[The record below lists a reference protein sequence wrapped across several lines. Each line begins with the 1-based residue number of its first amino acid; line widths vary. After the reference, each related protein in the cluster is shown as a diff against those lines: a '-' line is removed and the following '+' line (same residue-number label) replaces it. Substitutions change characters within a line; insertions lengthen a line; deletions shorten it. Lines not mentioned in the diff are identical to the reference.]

1 MENLSTSIVILNYNG
16 GKDVIECLESVR
28 NIDYPSYEIIVVDN
42 ASTDNSV
49 ESIRKKFPEVKII
62 RNESNLG
69 FAEGNN
75 VGIRE
80 ANSHYV
86 MLLNDDAVVG
96 KNILKDL
103 TAAIEERR
111 NIGMAGPMILYY
123 HDPDRIWSAGG
134 RLSLF
139 GFASHWGK
147 GLARG
152 SCSSARL
159 VDFLSGCSV
168 LIKKE
173 VIDKIGLLDAEY
185 FLYFEDIDFCFKARA
200 AGYECLYVPSPTV
213 WHKVTASWITNPVQ
227 AYYYMRNAIIFAKK
241 DLTGLRKFVFILS
254 QFFVLFPYYCFK
266 FARRDA
272 RIVKYLLK
280 GLKDGMAYYFFN
292 KLNSVECEAV
302 P

>member
-16 GKDVIECLESVR
+16 GEDVIECLESVR

-62 RNESNLG
+62 QNETNLG

-103 TAAIEERR
+103 TAAIEERK
-111 NIGMAGPMILYY
+111 NIGMAGPTILYY
-123 HDPDRIWSAGG
+123 NDPDRIWFAGG
-134 RLSLF
+134 RVNLF
-139 GFASHWGK
+139 GYLSNWGK

-185 FLYFEDIDFCFKARA
+185 FLYFEDVDFCFRA
-200 AGYECLYVPSPTV
+200 KKAGYECLYVPSPTV
-213 WHKVTASWITNPVQ
+213 WHKVTPSWITNPVQ
-227 AYYYMRNAIIFAKK
+227 AYYYTRNPIIVAKK
-241 DLTGLRKFVFILS
+241 NLTGWRKFVFILS
-254 QFFVLFPYYCFK
+254 QFFPLFPYYCFK

>member
-1 MENLSTSIVILNYNG
+1 MENLSTSVVILNYNG
-16 GKDVIECLESVR
+16 GEDVIECLESVR

-62 RNESNLG
+62 QNETNLG

-103 TAAIEERR
+103 TAAIEERK
-111 NIGMAGPMILYY
+111 NIGMAGPTILYY
-123 HDPDRIWSAGG
+123 NDPDRIWFAGG
-134 RLSLF
+134 RVNLF
-139 GFASHWGK
+139 GYLSNWGK

-152 SCSSARL
+152 SCNSPRL

-185 FLYFEDIDFCFKARA
+185 FLYFEDVDFCFRA
-200 AGYECLYVPSPTV
+200 KKAGYECLYVPSPTV

-227 AYYYMRNAIIFAKK
+227 AYYYTRNPIMFAKK
-241 DLTGLRKFVFILS
+241 NLTGWRKFVFILS

-272 RIVKYLLK
+272 RMVKYLLK
-280 GLKDGMAYYFFN
+280 GLKDGVLYHSAG
-292 KLNSVECEAV
+292 
-302 P
+302 

>member
-28 NIDYPSYEIIVVDN
+28 NIDYPRYEIIVVDN

-103 TAAIEERR
+103 TAAIEERK

-123 HDPDRIWSAGG
+123 NDPDRIWFAGG
-134 RLSLF
+134 RVNLF
-139 GFASHWGK
+139 GYASNWGK
-147 GLARG
+147 GLARR
-152 SCSSARL
+152 SCSSPRL

-185 FLYFEDIDFCFKARA
+185 FLYFEDVDFCFRA
-200 AGYECLYVPSPTV
+200 KKAGYECLYVPSPTV

-241 DLTGLRKFVFILS
+241 NLKGWRKFVFILS

-280 GLKDGMAYYFFN
+280 GLKDGVAYYFCN
-292 KLNSVECEAV
+292 KNSRM
-302 P
+302 